1 MASNLELPPPGF
13 DDLPVEER
21 IEYVQILWDRISAK
35 PGDVPVPDWHRQ
47 VVRDR
52 IASYQRSPEDGR
64 PWSEVRDALLRKLRS
79 RSD

>member
-52 IASYQRSPEDGR
+52 LASYQRSPEDSR

>member
-13 DDLPVEER
+13 DHFPVEER

-47 VVRDR
+47 VVRER
-52 IASYQRSPEDGR
+52 LASDQRTPEDAR
-64 PWSEVRDALLRKLRS
+64 PWSEVRDALLGKLRS